1 MSSDDKNNNIL
12 TNSLLNAG
20 SDMSKLYAVAG
31 AALVGGAVYYYMN
44 NSVKSKLIAGFDYS
58 NQTREI
64 QVNWTNVLFILF
76 LNVKH

>member
-12 TNSLLNAG
+12 SEVTSSVLGSAG

-44 NSVKSKLIAGFDYS
+44 NSVKPKRIADFDYD

-64 QVNWTNVLFILF
+64 QVN
-76 LNVKH
+76 

>member
-12 TNSLLNAG
+12 NQVTSSFLNSAP
-20 SDMSKLYAVAG
+20 DMSKLYAVAG

-44 NSVKSKLIAGFDYS
+44 NSVKPKRIAGFDYN

-64 QVNWTNVLFILF
+64 EVC
-76 LNVKH
+76 